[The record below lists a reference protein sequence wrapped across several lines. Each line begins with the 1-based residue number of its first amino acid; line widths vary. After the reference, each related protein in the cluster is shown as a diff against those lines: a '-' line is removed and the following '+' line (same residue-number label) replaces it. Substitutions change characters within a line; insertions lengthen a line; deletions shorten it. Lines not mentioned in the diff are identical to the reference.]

1 MTITPFTTVPVI
13 DIAPFLHG
21 DTAAKRAAAR
31 EVAQA
36 CETIG
41 FLYIDGHGFDPA
53 LVDRAQAAARAFYA
67 LPEEEKRKV
76 DMNRFP
82 NHRGYVGEFHGTPG
96 SRQEYARWESFKV
109 GFETPAD
116 DPEFRAG
123 VRFYGPNAWPEQP
136 AEFRPAMEAYYG
148 AMLGL
153 MRTMF
158 GLFAAA
164 LDLDEDHFRRWT
176 GKPASIM
183 NVNHYRGRGAAAD
196 GVPTGVG
203 AHSDYEC
210 FAILW
215 QDGSGGLQLQ
225 NQAGDW
231 IDALPVPGTFVI
243 NIGDMMAH
251 WSNDRFASTKHR
263 VVYGGEGDRLSIA
276 FFGNCD
282 YSTPV
287 ACLPTCT
294 GPGNPPKH
302 APTTVGEH
310 LLASVKRAYTYV
322 DAYKD

>member
-1 MTITPFTTVPVI
+1 MTGPFTAVPVI
-13 DIAPFLHG
+13 DIAPFLAG
-21 DTAAKRAAAR
+21 DAAAKRAVAR
-31 EVAQA
+31 KVAEA

-41 FLYIDGHGFDPA
+41 FLYIAGHGFDDG
-53 LVDRAQAAARAFYA
+53 LVARAADAARRFYA
-67 LPEEEKRKV
+67 LPEEDKRRV

-82 NHRGYVGEFHGTPG
+82 NHRGYVGEFHGEPG
-96 SRQEYARWESFKV
+96 SRREYARWESYKV
-109 GFETPAD
+109 GFETSAD

-123 VRFYGPNAWPEQP
+123 VRFYGPNAWPAAP
-136 AEFRPAMEAYYG
+136 ADFQPAMEAYYG

-158 GLFAAA
+158 RLFAAA
-164 LDLDEDHFRRWT
+164 LELEEDHFLKWT
-176 GKPASIM
+176 AKPASIM
-183 NVNHYRGRGAAAD
+183 NVNHYKGRGAAAD
-196 GVPTGVG
+196 GVPTGIG

-231 IDALPVPGTFVI
+231 IDAPPVPGTFVI

-263 VVYGGEGDRLSIA
+263 VVYGGAGDRLSIA

-282 YSTPV
+282 YTTPV

-294 GPGNPPKH
+294 GPGNPPKYP
-302 APTTVGEH
+302 PTTVGEH

>member
-1 MTITPFTTVPVI
+1 
-13 DIAPFLHG
+13 
-21 DTAAKRAAAR
+21 
-31 EVAQA
+31 
-36 CETIG
+36 
-41 FLYIDGHGFDPA
+41 
-53 LVDRAQAAARAFYA
+53 
-67 LPEEEKRKV
+67 
-76 DMNRFP
+76 
-82 NHRGYVGEFHGTPG
+82 
-96 SRQEYARWESFKV
+96 
-109 GFETPAD
+109 
-116 DPEFRAG
+116 
-123 VRFYGPNAWPEQP
+123 
-136 AEFRPAMEAYYG
+136 
-148 AMLGL
+148 
-153 MRTMF
+153 MRS
-158 GLFAAA
+158 
-164 LDLDEDHFRRWT
+164 WT

-183 NVNHYRGRGAAAD
+183 NVNYYRGRGAAAD

-231 IDALPVPGTFVI
+231 IDVPPVPGTFVI

-287 ACLPTCT
+287 ACLPTCA
-294 GPGNPPKH
+294 GPGNPPKY